1 MRAPRSH
8 PRFYTP
14 REVARLMGFP
24 DTFRIDKHGKGT
36 TQATIYH
43 ELGNAV
49 VPPVITAIARAM
61 LAAMG
66 IAA

>member
-1 MRAPRSH
+1 
-8 PRFYTP
+8 
-14 REVARLMGFP
+14 MGFP